1 MTPRWMPNRRR
12 GASLGRMCF
21 FRPKP
26 RQADLALAGLLAAF
40 GLAELWLVH
49 VGPKSIAVPATV
61 VAALA
66 LSFRRTAPL
75 LTVAMILGAIAAESL
90 LGVSLQK
97 PDAPL
102 LMALVA
108 VYTAGAYLPL
118 WEAVAG
124 LALGIAGIGASF
136 AGSSTNGHSDFAFTS
151 VVVTAGWL
159 VGRGMHGRVTQ
170 AAVLVERTQRLEQ
183 EAEAERA
190 AAVAEERR
198 RIARDLHDVI
208 AHSVSVMVVQAGA
221 AEDVFERD
229 PAAVLEPIRAVQE
242 TGRGAL
248 VEISRL
254 LGLLRED
261 GAELGL
267 APPPRL
273 EDLPELV
280 AQAEAAGL
288 PVELRIEG
296 TPRPLPLGV
305 DLSVYRIAQDA
316 LTNARKHSADSQA
329 CVLLCYSKDAIELA
343 VENDG
348 VAVTNGHRGGHGLIG
363 MRERVAVFGGTL
375 DAGPRPDG
383 GFRVIARLPVRQ
395 GA

>member
-1 MTPRWMPNRRR
+1 VSFVR
-12 GASLGRMCF
+12 S
-21 FRPKP
+21 KP
-26 RQADLALAGLLAAF
+26 QQADLALAALLAAF

-49 VGPKSIAVPATV
+49 VGPKSIAVPATA
-61 VAALA
+61 VAGLA
-66 LSFRRTAPL
+66 LSFRRLAPL
-75 LTVAMILGAIAAESL
+75 LTVAAVLGSIAIESL

-102 LMALVA
+102 LIALVA
-108 VYTAGAYLPL
+108 VYTAGAYLSL
-118 WEAVAG
+118 RDAVAG
-124 LALGIAGIGASF
+124 LALAIAGIGASY

-170 AAVLVERTQRLEQ
+170 AAVIAERTQRLEQ
-183 EAEAERA
+183 EAVAERA
-190 AAVAEERR
+190 AAIAEERR

-208 AHSVSVMVVQAGA
+208 AHSVSVMVIQAGA
-221 AEDVFERD
+221 AEDLLDRD

-267 APPPRL
+267 APQPRID
-273 EDLPELV
+273 DLPELV
-280 AQAEAAGL
+280 AQTEAAGL
-288 PVELRIEG
+288 PVDLRVEG
-296 TPRPLPLGV
+296 TARSLPLGV
-305 DLSVYRIAQDA
+305 DLSVYRITQEA
-316 LTNARKHSADSQA
+316 LTNVRRHSAGGRASV
-329 CVLLCYSKDAIELA
+329 VLRYNEAAVELA

-348 VAVTNGHRGGHGLIG
+348 VASTNGHRGGHGLVG
-363 MRERVAVFGGTL
+363 MRERVAVFGGSL
-375 DAGPRPDG
+375 EAGPLPDG
-383 GFRVIARLPVRQ
+383 GFRVVARLPLHPSS
-395 GA
+395 

>member
-1 MTPRWMPNRRR
+1 MR
-12 GASLGRMCF
+12 S
-21 FRPKP
+21 KP
-26 RQADLALAGLLAAF
+26 RQADLALAALLATF

-49 VGPKSIAVPATV
+49 VGPKSIAVPATA
-61 VAALA
+61 VAGLALA
-66 LSFRRTAPL
+66 FRRLAPL
-75 LTVAMILGAIAAESL
+75 LTVAAVLGSIAAESL

-108 VYTAGAYLPL
+108 VYTVGAYLPL
-118 WEAVAG
+118 RDAVVG
-124 LALGIAGIGASF
+124 LSLAIAGIGASY

-170 AAVLVERTQRLEQ
+170 EAVLVERTQRLEQ
-183 EAEAERA
+183 EAEADRA

-221 AEDVFERD
+221 AEDVFGRE
-229 PAAVLEPIRAVQE
+229 PGAVLEPIRAVQE

-254 LGLLRED
+254 LGLLRDD

-267 APPPRL
+267 APQPRVD
-273 EDLPELV
+273 DLPELA
-280 AQAEAAGL
+280 AQTEAAGL
-288 PVELRIEG
+288 PVEMRIEG
-296 TPRPLPLGV
+296 TPCPLPLGV
-305 DLSVYRIAQDA
+305 DLSVYRIAQEA
-316 LTNARKHSADSQA
+316 LTNALKHSTSARANVVLRYREDS
-329 CVLLCYSKDAIELA
+329 VELA
-343 VENDG
+343 IENDG
-348 VAVTNGHRGGHGLIG
+348 AAASNGHRGGHGLIG

-375 DAGPRPDG
+375 EAGPRPDG
-383 GFRVIARLPVRQ
+383 GFRVVARLPLRSS
-395 GA
+395 A

>member
-1 MTPRWMPNRRR
+1 VSFVR
-12 GASLGRMCF
+12 S
-21 FRPKP
+21 KP
-26 RQADLALAGLLAAF
+26 QQADLALAALLAAF

-49 VGPKSIAVPATV
+49 VGPKSIAVPATA
-61 VAALA
+61 VAGLA
-66 LSFRRTAPL
+66 LSFRRLAPL
-75 LTVAMILGAIAAESL
+75 LTVAAVLGSIAVESL

-102 LMALVA
+102 LIALVA

-118 WEAVAG
+118 RDAVAG
-124 LALGIAGIGASF
+124 LALAIAGIGASY

-170 AAVLVERTQRLEQ
+170 AAVIAERTQRLEQ
-183 EAEAERA
+183 EAVAERA
-190 AAVAEERR
+190 AAIAEERR

-208 AHSVSVMVVQAGA
+208 AHSVSVMVIQAGA
-221 AEDVFERD
+221 AEDLLDRD

-267 APPPRL
+267 APQPRID
-273 EDLPELV
+273 DLPELV
-280 AQAEAAGL
+280 AQTEAAGL
-288 PVELRIEG
+288 PVDLRVEG
-296 TPRPLPLGV
+296 TARSLPLGV
-305 DLSVYRIAQDA
+305 DLSVYRITQEA
-316 LTNARKHSADSQA
+316 LTNVRKHSAAGRASV
-329 CVLLCYSKDAIELA
+329 VLRYSEAAVELA

-348 VAVTNGHRGGHGLIG
+348 VASTNGHRGGHGLVG
-363 MRERVAVFGGTL
+363 MRERVAVFGGSL
-375 DAGPRPDG
+375 EAGPLPDG
-383 GFRVIARLPVRQ
+383 GFRVVARLPLHPSS
-395 GA
+395 

>member
-1 MTPRWMPNRRR
+1 V
-12 GASLGRMCF
+12 F
-21 FRPKP
+21 FVRSKP
-26 RQADLALAGLLAAF
+26 RQADLALAALLAAF

-49 VGPKSIAVPATV
+49 VGPKSIAVPATA

-66 LSFRRTAPL
+66 LAFRRLAPL
-75 LTVAMILGAIAAESL
+75 LTVAVVLGSIAVESL

-102 LMALVA
+102 LIALVA
-108 VYTAGAYLPL
+108 VYTAGAYLSL
-118 WEAVAG
+118 RDAVAG
-124 LALGIAGIGASF
+124 LALAIAGIGASY

-151 VVVTAGWL
+151 VVVTGGWL

-170 AAVLVERTQRLEQ
+170 TAVLAERTRRLEL

-190 AAVAEERR
+190 AAIAEERR

-221 AEDVFERD
+221 AEDVFGRD
-229 PAAVLEPIRAVQE
+229 PAAVLDPIRAVQE

-267 APPPRL
+267 APQPRID
-273 EDLPELV
+273 DLGELA
-280 AQAEAAGL
+280 AQTKAAGL
-288 PVELRIEG
+288 PVSLRVEG
-296 TPRPLPLGV
+296 TPHPLPLGV
-305 DLSVYRIAQDA
+305 DLSVYRIAQEA
-316 LTNARKHSADSQA
+316 LTNALKHSTGARADV
-329 CVLLCYSKDAIELA
+329 VLRYRVNA
-343 VENDG
+343 VELTVESDG
-348 VAVTNGHRGGHGLIG
+348 AASSNGHRGGHGLIG

-375 DAGPRPDG
+375 EAGPRAGG
-383 GFRVIARLPVRQ
+383 GFRVVARLPLQ
-395 GA
+395 PGA

>member
-1 MTPRWMPNRRR
+1 VFVLRSQPRH
-12 GASLGRMCF
+12 
-21 FRPKP
+21 
-26 RQADLALAGLLAAF
+26 ADLALAALLAAF
-40 GLAELWLVH
+40 GLAELWIVH
-49 VGPKSIAVPATV
+49 VGPKSIAVPATA
-61 VAALA
+61 VAGLA
-66 LSFRRTAPL
+66 LSFRRRAPL
-75 LTVAMILGAIAAESL
+75 LTVAAVLGAIAAESL

-118 WEAVAG
+118 RDAVAG
-124 LALGIAGIGASF
+124 LALAIAGIGASF

-170 AAVLVERTQRLEQ
+170 TAALAERTQRLEQ

-190 AAVAEERR
+190 AAIAEERR

-221 AEDVFERD
+221 AEDLLDRD
-229 PAAVLEPIRAVQE
+229 PAGVREPIRAVQE

-267 APPPRL
+267 APQPRL
-273 EDLPELV
+273 DELPELV
-280 AQAEAAGL
+280 AQTEAAGL
-288 PVELRIEG
+288 PVDLRIEG

-305 DLSVYRIAQDA
+305 DLSVYRIAQEA
-316 LTNARKHSADSQA
+316 LTNARRHSGGARAQV
-329 CVLLCYSKDAIELA
+329 VLHYNDDTVELA

-348 VAVTNGHRGGHGLIG
+348 VASANGHRGGHGLIG

-375 DAGPRPDG
+375 EAGPSPEG
-383 GFRVIARLPVRQ
+383 GFRVVARLPLRW